1 MLLLLNI
8 IGRAVYYGSSM
19 VATIIIREI
28 YHLFIDIEVELVG
41 GTSEDEGR
49 VQINLG
55 GRQGTICDDY
65 WDWRD
70 AKIVC
75 NMLNYER

>member
-1 MLLLLNI
+1 MF
-8 IGRAVYYGSSM
+8 
-19 VATIIIREI
+19 
-28 YHLFIDIEVELVG
+28 HLFKDTKVELVG
-41 GTSEDEGR
+41 GNSEDEGT

-65 WDWRD
+65 WDRRD
-70 AKIVC
+70 ATVVC